1 MFVVNYVGSTG
12 VDEDYV
18 NVLLGKVGTTDVHD
32 FYDSIQYMIKHFHA
46 DKDRIILNGGSHGG
60 FLVTQISGQHPE
72 MNFLACIAR
81 NPVIDVSVMSGITDI
96 PDWDMAEALGES
108 NRRPLSEM
116 YPRNAD
122 EMAKM
127 YRVSPIA
134 HIEKVKVPTLL
145 LLGREDLRVPHPQ
158 GLMYHRLLKARGI
171 ETRCLIY
178 DDVHDLMKINVDFD
192 CFLNVAKFV
201 EKFIYYTSP

>member
-1 MFVVNYVGSTG
+1 MHIVNYVGSTG

-18 NVLLGKVGTTDVHD
+18 DVLLGRVGTTDVHD
-32 FYDSIQYMIKHFHA
+32 FYDSIQYMIKYHHA

-60 FLVTQISGQHPE
+60 FLVTQISGQYSE

-96 PDWDMAEALGES
+96 PDWNWVEALGK
-108 NRRPLSEM
+108 NDRCPLNEM
-116 YPRNAD
+116 YPPNAD

-134 HIEKVKVPTLL
+134 HIDKVKVPTLL
-145 LLGREDLRVPHPQ
+145 LLGREDMRVPHSQ

-171 ETRCLIY
+171 ETRCLVY
-178 DDVHDLMKINVDFD
+178 DDVHDLFKINVDFD
-192 CFLNVAKFV
+192 CFLNIAKFI
-201 EKFIYYTSP
+201 EKFIYYNSP